1 MPAGEIG
8 GRIVRSAVCIA
19 DAAGAGRIGFSGV
32 DLVRASYAAQ
42 CVITLPF
49 EPTGATSWELFVSN
63 ADAFPMPG
71 GASLGP
77 MTILENDVV
86 SFVCSAGLVA
96 GKEYRA
102 SLLGY
107 RQALDS
113 PAFQFLLP
121 TGVLPNIAS
130 GGGAVSGITKITS
143 AGGSIIVANPTGPT
157 TDLAVN
163 FPAAVTRVQS
173 GDGRMTVTNP
183 TGPTVTLALVRPV
196 YKSLAGTGEVASPG
210 DLTQTGGLKVA
221 PPVASVLGF
230 DVESAS
236 GAGIRITST
245 STSPGAGIV
254 ITDASTGLGA
264 NGISLS
270 AAAEIDVTTT
280 QANIRLI
287 ASAVAP
293 GHGLI
298 YLQADGDGVQIG
310 GPGKVGFYETAP
322 IAQQSGAGITT
333 VPQLVAALQNL
344 GLLS

>member
-1 MPAGEIG
+1 MASE
-8 GRIVRSAVCIA
+8 GRSGRVLDDAVCIA
-19 DAAGAGRIGFSGV
+19 APDGSGV
-32 DLVRASYAAQ
+32 LTFTGSALVRLGYAAQ
-42 CVITLPF
+42 SVITLPT
-49 EPTGATSWELFVSN
+49 EPTAALSWALTLNGVGLFS
-63 ADAFPMPG
+63 MPG

-77 MTILENDVV
+77 MTILDGDTLT
-86 SFVCSAGLVA
+86 FTCATGLVA
-96 GKEYRA
+96 GETYRA
-102 SLLGY
+102 SLIGF
-107 RQALDS
+107 RQPLDD
-113 PAFQFLLP
+113 PQFQFLLP
-121 TGVLPNIAS
+121 LGVGANVPA
-130 GGGAVSGITKITS
+130 GGGSVGGITKITS
-143 AGGSIIVANPTGPT
+143 AGGSINVTNPTGPT
-157 TDLAVN
+157 ADLAVN

-173 GDGRMTVTNP
+173 GDGRITVTNP
-183 TGPTVTLALVRPV
+183 TGPAVTLSLVRPV
-196 YKSLAGTGEVASPG
+196 YKSLAGTGEIASPG

-221 PPVASVLGF
+221 PPAASVLGF

-264 NGISLS
+264 NGISLT
-270 AAAEIDVTTT
+270 AAAEIDITTT
-280 QANIRLI
+280 QANIKLI